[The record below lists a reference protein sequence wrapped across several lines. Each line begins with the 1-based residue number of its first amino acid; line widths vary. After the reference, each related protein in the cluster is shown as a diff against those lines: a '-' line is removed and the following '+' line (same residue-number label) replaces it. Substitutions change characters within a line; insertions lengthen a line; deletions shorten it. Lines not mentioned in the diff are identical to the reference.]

1 MKNSE
6 SIAHRKSR
14 IVWLLLAGFLLMG
27 SPLLAQ
33 KRVHLKQADKL
44 RGGHLG
50 DERFD
55 RLLGNVIMTQNKTTI
70 FCDSAYFF
78 KKRNFVEAFGR
89 VRILEGDS
97 VTITGRKLEYDGN
110 TKLARLRGNVVF
122 TKLATATLY
131 TEYLDFD
138 RTRNLAYYRTGGRLV
153 DSVNTLTS
161 VRGYY
166 NVSNNLASFKKN
178 VDVKNPEY
186 TMTADSL
193 QYNSRSKIIY
203 FVSPTNV
210 IRSDS
215 STIVYESGFYKTTT
229 KESDLK
235 LGQAETQ
242 DYTLDAEDYKLD
254 DFRKRYLFRRNVV
267 MTYKKESLIIYG
279 QAADYYRTK
288 GIAKVY
294 NNAYLAKVAD
304 NGDTLFMSAD
314 TLVSI
319 DSPDPARKRLLAYNN
334 VKIYKRDMQGLADS
348 VEYRA
353 IDSTIY
359 FYEKPVLWSEG
370 NQMTA
375 DSIRAVMKNN
385 TIDRIHM
392 VANSF
397 VISRDTL
404 INYNQIKGRLM
415 TTYFRDQKISHVYVE
430 GNGESLYFLL
440 DEKTNLSSG
449 MNKIIC
455 SNIMIRFKQGKV
467 NNLTFYK
474 KPEASVIPP
483 HELKIEDTKLKGF
496 EWRGNEKPARE
507 DVVKPQVPSTSSK
520 KVTSVDKKELAKPQ
534 TQGDTTTITD
544 KKPLMEGMA
553 KPVTGSGI
561 DKKGL
566 VKPRAKS
573 DTTTIIEDRKRL

>member
-6 SIAHRKSR
+6 SIARRGSR
-14 IVWLLLAGFLLMG
+14 IVWLLLAGFLLAG

-44 RGGHLG
+44 RGGRLG

-70 FCDSAYFF
+70 YCDSAYFF
-78 KKRNFVEAFGR
+78 KKRNYVEAFGR

-110 TKLARLRGNVVF
+110 TKLARLRNNVVF

-138 RTRNLAYYRTGGRLV
+138 RNRNLAYYKTGGRLV

-178 VDVKNPEY
+178 VDVKNPDY

-193 QYNSRSKIIY
+193 QYNSRSKTIY

-210 IRSDS
+210 VRSDS
-215 STIVYESGFYKTTT
+215 STIVYESGFYETTT
-229 KESDLK
+229 KRSDLK

-254 DFRKRYLFRRNVV
+254 DFHKRYLFRRNVV

-319 DSPDPARKRLLAYNN
+319 DSPDPAKKRLLAYKN
-334 VKIYKRDMQGLADS
+334 VKIYKRDMQGVADS

-359 FYEKPVLWSEG
+359 FYKKPVLWSEG

-404 INYNQIKGRLM
+404 VNYNQIKGRLM

-496 EWRGNEKPARE
+496 EWRGKEKPARE
-507 DVVKPQVPSTSSK
+507 DVVKPQVPSISSNK
-520 KVTSVDKKELAKPQ
+520 AASVHKKELVTPRA
-534 TQGDTTTITD
+534 GDTTTITD
-544 KKPLMEGMA
+544 KKTVGGGMVKPLPE
-553 KPVTGSGI
+553 SSI

-566 VKPRAKS
+566 VRPRAKS
-573 DTTTIIEDRKRL
+573 DTTAITEDRKRL

>member
-6 SIAHRKSR
+6 SVARSGSR
-14 IVWLLLAGFLLMG
+14 IVWLLVAGFLLAG
-27 SPLLAQ
+27 GPLLAQ

-44 RGGHLG
+44 RGGRLG

-55 RLLGNVIMTQNKTTI
+55 RLLGNVIMTQNNTTI
-70 FCDSAYFF
+70 YCDSAYFF

-110 TKLARLRGNVVF
+110 TKLARLRNNVVF

-138 RTRNLAYYRTGGRLV
+138 RNRNLAYYKTGGRLV

-178 VDVKNPEY
+178 VDVKNPDY

-210 IRSDS
+210 VRSDS
-215 STIVYESGFYKTTT
+215 STIVYESGFYETTT
-229 KESDLK
+229 KRSDLK

-267 MTYKKESLIIYG
+267 MTYKKENLVIYG

-319 DSPDPARKRLLAYNN
+319 DSPDPSKKRLLAYNN

-348 VEYRA
+348 LEYRS
-353 IDSTIY
+353 IDSTLY

-375 DSIRAVMKNN
+375 DSIRALMKNN
-385 TIDRIHM
+385 TIDRIYM

-404 INYNQIKGRLM
+404 INFNQIKGRLM
-415 TTYFRDQKISHVYVE
+415 TTYFRNQQISHVYVE

-440 DEKTNLSSG
+440 DEKTNKSSG

-455 SNIMIRFKQGKV
+455 SNIMIRFKEGKV

-496 EWRGNEKPARE
+496 QWRGDEKPTRE
-507 DVVKPQVPSTSSK
+507 DVVKPQAPSTSNK
-520 KVTSVDKKELAKPQ
+520 KTTSTSKKELVKPA
-534 TQGDTTTITD
+534 TERDTTVTTG
-544 KKPLMEGMA
+544 KKPMGEGMLKLPA
-553 KPVTGSGI
+553 DSAVNKMELI
-561 DKKGL
+561 
-566 VKPRAKS
+566 KPRS
-573 DTTTIIEDRKRL
+573 ERDTTATTDDRKRL

>member
-6 SIAHRKSR
+6 NVARRGSR
-14 IVWLLLAGFLLMG
+14 IVWLLLAGFLLAG

-44 RGGHLG
+44 RGGRQG

-55 RLLGNVIMTQNKTTI
+55 RLLGNVIMTQNATTI
-70 FCDSAYFF
+70 YCDSAYFF

-110 TKLARLRGNVVF
+110 TKLARLRNNVVF

-138 RTRNLAYYRTGGRLV
+138 RNRNLAYYKTGGRLV

-178 VDVKNPEY
+178 VNVKNPDY

-210 IRSDS
+210 VRSDS
-215 STIVYESGFYKTTT
+215 STIVYESGFYSTTN
-229 KESDLK
+229 KLSDLK
-235 LGQAETQ
+235 VGQAETQ

-254 DFRKRYLFRRNVV
+254 DFNKRYLFRRNVV

-319 DSPDPARKRLLAYNN
+319 DSPDPAKKRLLAYNN
-334 VKIYKRDMQGLADS
+334 VKIFKRDMQGVSDS
-348 VEYRA
+348 VEYRS

-359 FYEKPVLWSEG
+359 FYGKPVLWSEG

-375 DSIRAVMKNN
+375 DSIRALMKNN
-385 TIDRIHM
+385 TIDRIYM
-392 VANSF
+392 IANSF

-415 TTYFRDQKISHVYVE
+415 TTYFKNQKISHVYVE
-430 GNGESLYFLL
+430 GNGESLYFLF
-440 DEKTNLSSG
+440 DEKTNASSG

-455 SNIMIRFKQGKV
+455 SNIMIRFKEGKV

-496 EWRGNEKPARE
+496 QWRGDEKPTRDE
-507 DVVKPQVPSTSSK
+507 VVKPQVPATK
-520 KVTSVDKKELAKPQ
+520 KPAGASKKELVKP
-534 TQGDTTTITD
+534 GVASDTAVTTD
-544 KKPLMEGMA
+544 KKPLSEGIL
-553 KPVTGSGI
+553 KPQAGSDV
-561 DKKGL
+561 DKKEPA
-566 VKPRAKS
+566 KPRAEG
-573 DTTTIIEDRKRL
+573 DTTRISEDRKRL

>member
-6 SIAHRKSR
+6 SIARRGSR

-44 RGGHLG
+44 RGGRLG

-70 FCDSAYFF
+70 YCDSAYFF
-78 KKRNFVEAFGR
+78 KKRNYVEAFGR

-110 TKLARLRGNVVF
+110 TKLARLRNNVVF

-138 RTRNLAYYRTGGRLV
+138 RNRNLAYYKTGGRLV

-178 VDVKNPEY
+178 VDVKNPDY

-193 QYNSRSKIIY
+193 QYNSRSKTIY

-210 IRSDS
+210 VRSDS
-215 STIVYESGFYKTTT
+215 STIVYESGFYETTT
-229 KESDLK
+229 KRSDLK

-254 DFRKRYLFRRNVV
+254 DFHKRYLFRRNVV

-440 DEKTNLSSG
+440 DEKTNVSSG

-496 EWRGNEKPARE
+496 EWRGKEKPARE
-507 DVVKPQVPSTSSK
+507 DVVKPQVPSISTK
-520 KVTSVDKKELAKPQ
+520 KATSVNKKELPPPRVER
-534 TQGDTTTITD
+534 DTATITD
-544 KKPLMEGMA
+544 KKVVGEGLVKPL
-553 KPVTGSGI
+553 PGSSI
-561 DKKGL
+561 DKKE
-566 VKPRAKS
+566 VVRPRAKS
-573 DTTTIIEDRKRL
+573 DTIAITEDRKRL

>member
-6 SIAHRKSR
+6 SIARRGSR
-14 IVWLLLAGFLLMG
+14 IFWLLLAGFLLAG

-44 RGGHLG
+44 RGGRLG

-70 FCDSAYFF
+70 YCDSAYFF
-78 KKRNFVEAFGR
+78 KKRNYVEAFGR

-110 TKLARLRGNVVF
+110 TKLARLRNNVVF

-138 RTRNLAYYRTGGRLV
+138 RNRNLAYYKTGGRLV

-178 VDVKNPEY
+178 VDVKNPDY

-193 QYNSRSKIIY
+193 QYNSRSKTIY

-210 IRSDS
+210 VRSDS
-215 STIVYESGFYKTTT
+215 STIVYESGFYETTT
-229 KESDLK
+229 KRSDLK

-254 DFRKRYLFRRNVV
+254 DFHKRYLFRRNVV
-267 MTYKKESLIIYG
+267 MTYKKESLVIYG

-319 DSPDPARKRLLAYNN
+319 DSPDPAKKRLLAYNN

-348 VEYRA
+348 VEYRS

-404 INYNQIKGRLM
+404 VNYNQIKGRLM

-496 EWRGNEKPARE
+496 EWRGKEKPSRE
-507 DVVKPQVPSTSSK
+507 DVVKPQVPSISSK
-520 KVTSVDKKELAKPQ
+520 KATSVDKKELVKPHVES
-534 TQGDTTTITD
+534 DTTTITD
-544 KKPLMEGMA
+544 KKAVGEGMA
-553 KPVTGSGI
+553 KPIPGSSI
-561 DKKGL
+561 DKKE
-566 VKPRAKS
+566 VIRPRVKS
-573 DTTTIIEDRKRL
+573 DTIAITEDRKRL